1 MSPTSAS
8 FPLTWSPHARPQVL
22 VETGCGR
29 SGLLFQRQAEALGF
43 AAAAIKTW
51 LWRLHPYPRSK
62 GRRPVPVGR
71 GEGGSV
77 AGAAAWGVVRGT
89 PTGFDRWPAY
99 KGTGSEVSESSP
111 AGTLELVG
119 QFC

>member
-22 VETGCGR
+22 LETGCGR

-43 AAAAIKTW
+43 ARPLRRGRGVFIP
-51 LWRLHPYPRSK
+51 HPRSK
-62 GRRPVPVGR
+62 GRRPVPVGC

-111 AGTLELVG
+111 AGTLELDG